1 MDKSVRPTPTGE
13 VDFIISSE
21 SAGGVRGMQA
31 RKGVKILISV
41 VQERLAGVVIIITDV
56 KTKRKHT
63 PPATD
68 SSHRLA
74 RPAPK

>member
-13 VDFIISSE
+13 VDFIISSD

-41 VQERLAGVVIIITDV
+41 FQERLAGVVIIITDV
-56 KTKRKHT
+56 QHMSENIH
-63 PPATD
+63 PP
-68 SSHRLA
+68 RLTLRIYRA
-74 RPAPK
+74 L

>member
-1 MDKSVRPTPTGE
+1 MNKSVRPTPTGE
-13 VDFIISSE
+13 VDFIKSSD

-56 KTKRKHT
+56 QNIRENIQNIYIYIYLFIY
-63 PPATD
+63 
-68 SSHRLA
+68 R
-74 RPAPK
+74 